1 MKKWRLL
8 PHAGEAFIEA
18 WGDTIEEVH
27 ENAAKA
33 FYDVMCDVDKIEP
46 KISREITVTGEDWME
61 AFYNFINELIF
72 IFDTEELVFGDFK
85 IKIIKNKEWRI
96 IASARGEKYNIKKHN
111 WKVGIKAVAFHG
123 MELTK
128 ENDKWKI
135 RYILDI

>member
-18 WGDTIEEVH
+18 WGDTIEEAH

-33 FYDVMCDVDKIEP
+33 FYDVMCDAEKIES
-46 KISREITVTGEDWME
+46 KISREITVSGEDWME

-85 IKIIKNKEWRI
+85 IKIIKNKEWHI
-96 IASARGEKYNIKKHN
+96 IANARGEKYDIKKHN

-123 MELTK
+123 MELIK
-128 ENDKWKI
+128 EDDKWKI